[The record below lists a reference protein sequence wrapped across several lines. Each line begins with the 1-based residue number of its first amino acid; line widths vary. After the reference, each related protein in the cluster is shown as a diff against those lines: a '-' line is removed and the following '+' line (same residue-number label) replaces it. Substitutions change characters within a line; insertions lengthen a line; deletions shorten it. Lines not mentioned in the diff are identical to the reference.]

1 MFSDKRL
8 FTGGIVCALAV
19 EWILISLVTRNGFVD
34 LFFYLGPAALLT
46 LAVAWLFFAFAGR
59 RFTWSRVAVSVILGA
74 ALVAPLLAY
83 AASAT
88 KDPGLMAKF
97 IFMVA
102 VGWAAIF
109 GGTLWNV
116 TGAARD
122 ALREWRLDR
131 EAQRARRIY
140 VPA

>member
-8 FTGGIVCALAV
+8 FTGGIACALAV

-46 LAVAWLFFAFAGR
+46 LAVAWLF
-59 RFTWSRVAVSVILGA
+59 ILGA